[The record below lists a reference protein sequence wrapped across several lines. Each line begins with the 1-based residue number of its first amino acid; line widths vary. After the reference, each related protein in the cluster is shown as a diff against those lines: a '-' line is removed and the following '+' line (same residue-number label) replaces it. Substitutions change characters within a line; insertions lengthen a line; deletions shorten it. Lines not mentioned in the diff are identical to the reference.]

1 PRPAPPR
8 PASLSALG
16 SYSPPASSLAA
27 GPLQLIPFIIQND
40 RWYHPRFPRL
50 PDVGPPWQ
58 SNDMDDSRFLD
69 CLAAD
74 YAALRQAATAA
85 DTGIGLTFS
94 VNLHGR

>member
-1 PRPAPPR
+1 
-8 PASLSALG
+8 
-16 SYSPPASSLAA
+16 
-27 GPLQLIPFIIQND
+27 
-40 RWYHPRFPRL
+40 
-50 PDVGPPWQ
+50 
-58 SNDMDDSRFLD
+58 MDDSRFLD